1 MKITKVEICGF
12 KSFVDKT
19 VVHIDH
25 DVTAIVGPNGCGKSN
40 IVDAI
45 RWTMGEQSARNLRGK
60 SMDDVIFNGSE
71 GRGPHGFAEVTLTFD
86 NSDGLAPLET
96 LSLLGLADYAEI
108 AVTRRLDRHGNSDY
122 YINKTPV
129 RLMDVT
135 NLFLGTGVGTKAYS
149 IIEQGRIG
157 YIVSAKP
164 EDRRHLIEEAAGI
177 TKFKARKKAAERKME
192 GTRANLLRIGDIV
205 AEIDKSLASLR
216 RQAQKAERYKAYRA
230 EIRDL
235 DLHVAS
241 HRFLE
246 LTVTRRVIDEELAI
260 GSGTLDGRRLALRVR
275 EAELETER
283 LAARHAETDV
293 ERAQHDAHALDTEVK
308 TLEGKIAQ
316 SQERLAGLRES
327 ERLSEREI
335 MALAERRG
343 ALSAERDVLLS
354 TLAELEAV
362 EKSEQAELE
371 REMALLEERK
381 AAAAEAEG
389 TVQQARARLSDAEQ
403 RIARADAV
411 LKGFERRREDA
422 RTRLDKMRL
431 ERESLD
437 RQAIELDEQQ
447 RELEVRLEGL
457 RGGKETT
464 AERKREL
471 EDELRD
477 LRVQITESDRTV
489 DRVRGELAEKRSR
502 LRSLEEIQRRF
513 EGVGAGVRSIM
524 TKLGATDEE
533 RARKGVLGLVADRI
547 ECPEP
552 LTNALAGALG
562 DRLQHVVVRD
572 LDVGM
577 EVLSFL
583 ESGDR
588 GRATVVPERPRR
600 VVSPLPSLEG
610 EEGVI
615 GWMADLVT
623 ASDDEQGASSEWL
636 VRHLLSDV
644 LVVRDLAVARR
655 LFDRGVAAT
664 LVTERG
670 EVLGHGGTLTGG
682 RGEQASAHMIS
693 VKREVRDLHHV
704 VGRLDAEM
712 SAAVTRHGELRTGI
726 STRQAALDSAR
737 TEAHDAEIAIVK
749 ADKDHKR
756 AIDDLARARER
767 AQKLAAEIGEIEHAL
782 TEAAGEEMESEN
794 EIENATRAQG
804 EAKTALDLA
813 SDVFTERK
821 VLVDAQNARVTEVRV
836 RAAEARQRAEGDRQ
850 ALDRL
855 DRSIAELGEREQRL
869 RGDLER
875 GARQQGET
883 IGMLVAHRESLAAGV
898 QGAMRAHDALSAARD
913 VYEAAR
919 ALLGEREGDL
929 RGLRHEIDAGQRR
942 VADLTVELRELDLER
957 THLLQSTEER
967 HRVDVR
973 KVLGD
978 FHMRD
983 LPDEATRE
991 RIEELMRLVERMGEI
1006 NLTAIEEHAEQEKRH
1021 SYLTGQQKDLE
1032 DALTQLDRAI
1042 KQMNRE
1048 SKRMFKETFEDVNAR
1063 FKQVFPRLFGGGRA
1077 ELLLTNPEDLLE
1089 TGVEIVAQPPG
1100 KKLGAIELMSG
1111 GEKALTAVSL
1121 IFAMFQHRPSPFC
1134 LLDEVDAP
1142 LDEANVGRFCEA
1154 IRSMTKHSQFIVIT
1168 HSKRTMLMADVLY
1181 GVTMETPGVS
1191 KLVSVELQKAQPKQ
1205 QRAPVAAPAVA

>member
-1 MKITKVEICGF
+1 M
-12 KSFVDKT
+12 
-19 VVHIDH
+19 
-25 DVTAIVGPNGCGKSN
+25 
-40 IVDAI
+40 
-45 RWTMGEQSARNLRGK
+45 EQ
-60 SMDDVIFNGSE
+60 
-71 GRGPHGFAEVTLTFD
+71 
-86 NSDGLAPLET
+86 
-96 LSLLGLADYAEI
+96 
-108 AVTRRLDRHGNSDY
+108 
-122 YINKTPV
+122 
-129 RLMDVT
+129 
-135 NLFLGTGVGTKAYS
+135 
-149 IIEQGRIG
+149 
-157 YIVSAKP
+157 
-164 EDRRHLIEEAAGI
+164 
-177 TKFKARKKAAERKME
+177 
-192 GTRANLLRIGDIV
+192 TRANLLRIGDIV

-216 RQAQKAERYKAYRA
+216 RQAQKAERYKSYRS

-235 DLHVAS
+235 ELHVAS

-246 LTVTRRVIDEELAI
+246 LTVTRRVIDEELDV
-260 GSGTLDGRRLALRVR
+260 GSGTLEGRRLALRVR

-283 LAARHAETDV
+283 LAVRHAETNV
-293 ERAQHDAHALDTEVK
+293 ERAQTEAHNLDNEVK
-308 TLEGKIAQ
+308 TLEGRIAQ

-335 MALAERRG
+335 G
-343 ALSAERDVLLS
+343 ALSERRAALATERDVLLS

-371 REMALLEERK
+371 REAALLDERK
-381 AAAAEAEG
+381 NLAAEAEG
-389 TVQQARARLSDAEQ
+389 AVHQARARMNEAEQ

-422 RTRLDKMRL
+422 RTRLDKMRI
-431 ERESLD
+431 ERENLD
-437 RQAIELDEQQ
+437 QHAIELDGQQ
-447 RELEVRLEGL
+447 RDLEARLEAL

-471 EDELRD
+471 EEELRV
-477 LRVQITESDRTV
+477 LRSQIQESERTV
-489 DRVRGELAEKRSR
+489 DRVRSELAEKRSR

-524 TKLGATDEE
+524 TKLGATEEE
-533 RARKGVLGLVADRI
+533 RAEKGVLGLVADRI

-572 LDVGM
+572 LDAGF

-600 VVSPLPSLEG
+600 VVGPLPVLDG
-610 EEGVI
+610 EDGVI
-615 GWMADLVT
+615 GWMADLV
-623 ASDDEQGASSEWL
+623 SGDASSEWL
-636 VRHLLSDV
+636 IRSLLSDV

-655 LFDRGVAAT
+655 LFDRGATFSGAGAT

-670 EVLGHGGTLTGG
+670 EVLGHGGALTGG

-693 VKREVRDLHHV
+693 VKREMRDLHHV
-704 VGRLDAEM
+704 VSRLDAELG
-712 SAAVTRHGELRTGI
+712 AAVAHHSELRNGI

-756 AIDDLARARER
+756 AIDDLLRTRER
-767 AQKLAAEIGEIEHAL
+767 IEKLAGEIGEIEHAL
-782 TEAAGEEMESEN
+782 TEAAGEEMESQN
-794 EIENATRAQG
+794 EIENATRAQI
-804 EAKTALDLA
+804 EAKTALELA
-813 SDVFTERK
+813 SEVFTERK
-821 VLVDAQNARVTEVRV
+821 VLVDSQSAKVTEVRV

-883 IGMLVAHRESLAAGV
+883 IGMLAAFREQLGVAVE
-898 QGAMRAHDALSAARD
+898 GAMRAHETLSLARGE
-913 VYEAAR
+913 YETAR
-919 ALLGEREGDL
+919 ARLGEREGDL

-942 VADLTVELRELDLER
+942 VADLTVELRELDLEL
-957 THLLQSTEER
+957 THLLQSIEER

-983 LPDEATRE
+983 LPDESTRE
-991 RIEELMRLVERMGEI
+991 RIEELSRLVERMGEI

-1021 SYLTGQQKDLE
+1021 GYLSGQQKDLE
-1032 DALTQLDRAI
+1032 DALIQLDRAI
-1042 KQMNRE
+1042 KQMNKE
-1048 SKRMFKETFEDVNAR
+1048 SKRMFKDTFEDVNAR

-1100 KKLGAIELMSG
+1100 KRLGAIELMSG

-1191 KLVSVELQKAQPKQ
+1191 KLVSVELKKSEKKQ
-1205 QRAPVAAPAVA
+1205 QRAPEAAPAVA

>member
-12 KSFVDKT
+12 KSFVDRT

-71 GRGPHGFAEVTLTFD
+71 GRGPHGFAEVTVTFD
-86 NSDGLAPLET
+86 NQDGLAPPEYK
-96 LSLLGLADYAEI
+96 DYAEI
-108 AVTRRLDRHGNSDY
+108 AVTRRLDRQGNSDY
-122 YINKTPV
+122 FINKTAV
-129 RLMDVT
+129 RLLDIT
-135 NLFLGTGVGTKAYS
+135 TLFLGTGVGSKAYS

-192 GTRANLLRIGDIV
+192 QTRANLLRIGDIV

-216 RQAQKAERYKAYRA
+216 RQAQKAERYKAYRT

-235 DLHVAS
+235 ELHVAS
-241 HRFLE
+241 HRYLE
-246 LTVTRRVIDEELAI
+246 LVVTRRVIDEELTT
-260 GSGTLDGRRLALRVR
+260 GSGTLEGRRLGLRVR

-283 LAARHAETDV
+283 LALRHAETNV
-293 ERAQHDAHALDTEVK
+293 ERAQTEAHQLDNEVK
-308 TLEGKIAQ
+308 TLEGRIAQ

-335 MALAERRG
+335 G
-343 ALSAERDVLLS
+343 ALSERRAALVAERDVLLS

-371 REMALLEERK
+371 REAALLEERK
-381 AAAAEAEG
+381 ALATEAEG
-389 TVQQARARLSDAEQ
+389 AVHQARARMNEAEQ

-422 RTRLDKMRL
+422 RTRLEKMRA
-431 ERESLD
+431 EREHLD
-437 RQAIELDEQQ
+437 HHAIELDGQQ
-447 RELEVRLEGL
+447 KDLEAQIEAL

-471 EDELRD
+471 EEELRV
-477 LRVQITESDRTV
+477 LRSQIQESERTV
-489 DRVRGELAEKRSR
+489 DRLRGELAEKRSR

-524 TKLGATDEE
+524 TKLGATEEE
-533 RARKGVLGLVADRI
+533 RAQKGVLGLVADRI

-572 LDVGM
+572 LDAGF

-588 GRATVVPERPRR
+588 GRATVIPEHPRR
-600 VVSPLPSLEG
+600 VVGPLPMLDG
-610 EEGVI
+610 EDGVV
-615 GWMADLVT
+615 GWMADLV
-623 ASDDEQGASSEWL
+623 SGDASSEWL
-636 VRHLLSDV
+636 VRSLLSDV

-655 LFDRGVAAT
+655 LFDRGIAAT

-670 EVLGHGGTLTGG
+670 ETLGHGGSLTGG

-693 VKREVRDLHHV
+693 VKREMRDLHSV
-704 VGRLDAEM
+704 VSRLDSELG
-712 SAAVTRHGELRTGI
+712 AAVTHHSELRNGI

-756 AIDDLARARER
+756 AVDDLIRTRDRIE
-767 AQKLAAEIGEIEHAL
+767 KLAGEIGEIEYAL
-782 TEAAGEEMESEN
+782 TEAAGEEMESQN
-794 EIENATRAQG
+794 EIENATRAQL
-804 EAKTALDLA
+804 EAKTALELA
-813 SDVFTERK
+813 SEVFTERK
-821 VLVDAQNARVTEVRV
+821 VLVDAQSSRVTEVRV

-883 IGMLVAHRESLAAGV
+883 LGMLAAFRETLSTSVGD
-898 QGAMRAHDALSAARD
+898 AMRAHDALSKFRD
-913 VYEAAR
+913 EYETAR
-919 ALLGEREGDL
+919 ARLAEREGDL
-929 RGLRHEIDAGQRR
+929 RGLRHDIDVGQRR
-942 VADLTVELRELDLER
+942 VADLTVELRELDLELA
-957 THLLQSTEER
+957 HLLQSIEER

-973 KVLGD
+973 KMLGD

-991 RIEELMRLVERMGEI
+991 RIEELSRLVERMGEI

-1021 SYLTGQQKDLE
+1021 TYLSGQQKDLE
-1032 DALTQLDRAI
+1032 DALLQLDRAI
-1042 KQMNRE
+1042 KAMNKE
-1048 SKRMFKETFEDVNAR
+1048 SKRMFKDTFEDVNAR
-1063 FKQVFPRLFGGGRA
+1063 FKQIFPRLFGGGRA
-1077 ELLLTNPEDLLE
+1077 ELLLTNPDDLLE

-1121 IFAMFQHRPSPFC
+1121 IFSMFQHRPSPFC

-1142 LDEANVGRFCEA
+1142 LDEANIGRFCEA

-1191 KLVSVELQKAQPKQ
+1191 KLVSVELKKGEKKQ
-1205 QRAPVAAPAVA
+1205 QRAPETAEAVA

>member
-12 KSFVDKT
+12 KSFVDRT

-71 GRGPHGFAEVTLTFD
+71 SRGPHGFAEVTLTFD
-86 NSDGLAPLET
+86 NADGLAPPEYR
-96 LSLLGLADYAEI
+96 DYAEI
-108 AVTRRLDRHGNSDY
+108 AVTRRLDRQGNSDY
-122 YINKTPV
+122 YINKAAV

-135 NLFLGTGVGTKAYS
+135 ELFLGTGVGTKAYS

-157 YIVSAKP
+157 YIVSSKP

-177 TKFKARKKAAERKME
+177 TKFKAKKKAAERKIE

-205 AEIDKSLASLR
+205 AEIEKSLGSLK
-216 RQAQKAERYKAYRA
+216 RQAQKAERYKAYRT

-235 DLHVAS
+235 ELHVAS

-246 LTVTRRVIDEELAI
+246 LTVTRRVVDDELGT
-260 GSGTLDGRRLALRVR
+260 GSGTLEGHRAALRVR
-275 EAELETER
+275 EAELDTER
-283 LAARHAETDV
+283 LAVRTAETAA
-293 ERAQHDAHALDTEVK
+293 ERANEAAHALDQSVR
-308 TLEGKIAQ
+308 TLEGRIAQ

-335 MALAERRG
+335 DDQAERRAVLG
-343 ALSAERDVLLS
+343 AERDLLLS
-354 TLAELEAV
+354 TLAELESV

-371 REMALLEERK
+371 RETGILEARRV
-381 AAAAEAEG
+381 AASDAEA
-389 TVQQARARLSDAEQ
+389 TVSASRANLSSAEQ

-411 LKGFERRREDA
+411 LKGFERRRDDAKNRLEKLRAERETLEGQLVELVQVGQELDA
-422 RTRLDKMRL
+422 RLL
-431 ERESLD
+431 E
-437 RQAIELDEQQ
+437 
-447 RELEVRLEGL
+447 L
-457 RGGKETT
+457 RSSKEMT
-464 AERKREL
+464 ADRKREL
-471 EDELRD
+471 EDELKD
-477 LRVQITESDRTV
+477 LRVQIQESERNV
-489 DRVRGELAEKRSR
+489 DRLRGELAERRSR

-513 EGVGAGVRSIM
+513 EGVGAGVRSVM
-524 TKLGATDEE
+524 TKLGTNDDE
-533 RARKGVLGLVADRI
+533 RQKKGVLGLVADRL

-572 LDVGM
+572 LEAGLA
-577 EVLSFL
+577 VLSFL
-583 ESGDR
+583 EEGDR
-588 GRATVVPERPRR
+588 GRATVIPQRPRR
-600 VVSPLPSLEG
+600 VVGPLPAIESADG
-610 EEGVI
+610 TPEEGVL
-615 GWMADLVT
+615 GWMADLVRSEE
-623 ASDDEQGASSEWL
+623 SDEWL
-636 VRHLLSDV
+636 VRYLLSDV

-655 LFDRGVAAT
+655 LFDRGVQAT

-670 EVLGHGGTLTGG
+670 EVLGHGGALTGG

-704 VGRLDAEM
+704 VARLDGEM
-712 SAAVTRHGELRTGI
+712 NTALARHGELRNGI
-726 STRQAALDSAR
+726 ASRQAALDSAR
-737 TEAHDAEIAIVK
+737 NEAHDAEIAIVK

-756 AIDDLARARER
+756 AVDDLARTRDRTEKVALE
-767 AQKLAAEIGEIEHAL
+767 ADTLAEAL
-782 TEAAGEEMESEN
+782 VLAAGEETEATA
-794 EIENATRAQG
+794 EIEGATASAS
-804 EAKTALDLA
+804 EARGALEA
-813 SDVFTERK
+813 SSEIFAERK
-821 VLVDAQNARVTEVRV
+821 SLVDEQSTRVSDVRV
-836 RAAEARQRAEGDRQ
+836 RAAQARQRAEGDRQ

-855 DRSIAELGEREQRL
+855 DRSIAELGERELRL

-883 IGMLVAHRESLAAGV
+883 IGQLALFREEQSSAV
-898 QGAMRAHDALSAARD
+898 EGAMRAHEALSL
-913 VYEAAR
+913 AR
-919 ALLGEREGDL
+919 ALYDEAKQLLASREGDL
-929 RGLRHEIDAGQRR
+929 RELRQKIDEGQRR
-942 VADLTVELRELDLER
+942 VSDLTIELRELEMALS
-957 THLLQSTEER
+957 HLLQSTEER

-973 KVLGD
+973 RVLGD

-983 LPDEATRE
+983 LPDEATKE
-991 RIEELMRLVERMGEI
+991 RIEELLRLVERMGEI
-1006 NLTAIEEHAEQEKRH
+1006 NLTAIDEFAEQEKRH
-1021 SYLTGQQKDLE
+1021 IYLDGQKTDLE
-1032 DALTQLDRAI
+1032 EALLQLDRAI

-1048 SKRMFKETFEDVNAR
+1048 SKRMFKETFESVNER

-1089 TGVEIVAQPPG
+1089 SGVEIVAQPPG

-1142 LDEANVGRFCEA
+1142 LDEANVGRFCDA

-1191 KLVSVELQKAQPKQ
+1191 KLVSVELKQAAQKKQP
-1205 QRAPVAAPAVA
+1205 APQAAPAVA

>member
-12 KSFVDKT
+12 KSFVDRT

-25 DVTAIVGPNGCGKSN
+25 DVTAVVGPNGCGKSN

-60 SMDDVIFNGSE
+60 SMEDVIFNGSE

-86 NSDGLAPLET
+86 NADGLAPPEYR
-96 LSLLGLADYAEI
+96 DYAEI
-108 AVTRRLDRHGNSDY
+108 AVTRRLDRQGNSDY
-122 YINKTPV
+122 AINKTAV

-177 TKFKARKKAAERKME
+177 TKFKARKKAAERKMDQ
-192 GTRANLLRIGDIV
+192 TRANLLRIGDIV
-205 AEIDKSLASLR
+205 LEIDKSLASLR
-216 RQAQKAERYKAYRA
+216 RQAQKAERYKSYRT

-235 DLHVAS
+235 ELHVAS

-246 LTVTRRVIDEELAI
+246 LTVTRRVIDEELSI
-260 GSGTLDGRRLALRVR
+260 GGGTLEGRRLALRVR

-283 LAARHAETDV
+283 LALRHAETDV
-293 ERAQHDAHALDTEVK
+293 TRAQEAAHEHDNEVR
-308 TLEGKIAQ
+308 TLEGRIAQ
-316 SQERLAGLRES
+316 ADERLAGLRES

-335 MALAERRG
+335 SALSERRA
-343 ALSAERDVLLS
+343 ALVTERDVLLS
-354 TLAELEAV
+354 TLAELEAI

-371 REMALLEERK
+371 RESTLLEARR
-381 AAAAEAEG
+381 ASSAEAEE
-389 TVQQARARLSDAEQ
+389 TVHQARARLSDAEQ

-431 ERESLD
+431 EQGELD
-437 RQAIELDEQQ
+437 KHAIELREQQ
-447 RELEVRLEGL
+447 ADLEARLEAL

-477 LRVQITESDRTV
+477 LRIQIAESDRVV

-502 LRSLEEIQRRF
+502 LRSLEEIQKRF

-533 RARKGVLGLVADRI
+533 RAQKGVLGLVADRI

-572 LDVGM
+572 LDVGL

-600 VVSPLPSLEG
+600 VVSPLPMLDG

-623 ASDDEQGASSEWL
+623 SPEEGGDASSEWL

-655 LFDRGVAAT
+655 LFDRGIAAT

-670 EVLGHGGTLTGG
+670 EVLGHGGALTGG
-682 RGEQASAHMIS
+682 RGEQASAHMIA

-704 VGRLDAEM
+704 VARLDTELG
-712 SAAVTRHGELRTGI
+712 AAVTHHGELRGGI

-737 TEAHDAEIAIVK
+737 TEAHDAEIAIVT
-749 ADKDHKR
+749 ADKDHRR
-756 AIDDLARARER
+756 AVDDHARTLDRAAKLGREIDEIDRA
-767 AQKLAAEIGEIEHAL
+767 LG
-782 TEAAGEEMESEN
+782 EAAGEEMEATS
-794 EIENATRAQG
+794 EIESATRAQSD
-804 EAKTALDLA
+804 AKTALELA
-813 SDVFTERK
+813 TEVFTERK
-821 VLVDAQNARVTEVRV
+821 VLVDAQNAKVTEVRV
-836 RAAEARQRAEGDRQ
+836 RAAQARQRAEGDRQ

-869 RGDLER
+869 RGDLDR

-883 IGMLVAHRESLAAGV
+883 IGMLAAFREQRGTSV
-898 QGAMRAHDALSAARD
+898 HEAMRAHDALGVARE
-913 VYEAAR
+913 VYESAR
-919 ALLGEREGDL
+919 MQLGEREGDL
-929 RGLRHEIDAGQRR
+929 KGLRHEIDAGQRR
-942 VADLTVELRELDLER
+942 VADLTVELRELDLELMHVVQ
-957 THLLQSTEER
+957 TSMDR

-973 KVLGD
+973 KVIGD

-983 LPDEATRE
+983 LPDGSTRE
-991 RIEELMRLVERMGEI
+991 RIEELSRLVERMGEI
-1006 NLTAIEEHAEQEKRH
+1006 NLTAIEEHAEQEKRYV
-1021 SYLTGQQKDLE
+1021 YLSGQQKDLD

-1077 ELLLTNPEDLLE
+1077 ELLLTHPEDLLE

-1191 KLVSVELQKAQPKQ
+1191 KLVSVELKKSAEKKQP
-1205 QRAPVAAPAVA
+1205 APNVAEIAVA

>member
-12 KSFVDKT
+12 KSFVDRT

-71 GRGPHGFAEVTLTFD
+71 GRGPHGFAEVTVTFD
-86 NSDGLAPLET
+86 NQDGLAPPEYK
-96 LSLLGLADYAEI
+96 DYAEI
-108 AVTRRLDRHGNSDY
+108 AVTRRLDRSGNSDY
-122 YINKTPV
+122 FINKTPV
-129 RLMDVT
+129 RLLDIT
-135 NLFLGTGVGTKAYS
+135 TLFLGTGVGTKAYS

-192 GTRANLLRIGDIV
+192 QTRANLLRIGDIV

-235 DLHVAS
+235 ELHTAS

-246 LTVTRRVIDEELAI
+246 LTVTRRVIDEELSV
-260 GSGTLDGRRLALRVR
+260 GSGTLEGRRLALRVR

-283 LAARHAETDV
+283 LAVRHAESAV
-293 ERAQHDAHALDTEVK
+293 ERAQHTAHSLDDQVK
-308 TLEGKIAQ
+308 SLESRIAQ
-316 SQERLAGLRES
+316 GQERLAGLRES

-335 MALAERRG
+335 SALSERRTALA
-343 ALSAERDVLLS
+343 AERDVLLS

-371 REMALLEERK
+371 REAAVLDERK
-381 AAAAEAEG
+381 AASAEAEAN
-389 TVQQARARLSDAEQ
+389 THQARSRLSEAEQ

-422 RTRLDKMRL
+422 RTRLEKMRA
-431 ERESLD
+431 EREHLE
-437 RQAIELDEQQ
+437 QHAVELDGQQ
-447 RELEVRLEGL
+447 RELEARLEAL

-471 EDELRD
+471 EEELRV
-477 LRVQITESDRTV
+477 LRSQIQDSERNV
-489 DRVRGELAEKRSR
+489 DRLRGELAEKRSR
-502 LRSLEEIQRRF
+502 LRSLEEIQKRF

-524 TKLGATDEE
+524 TKLGATEEE
-533 RARKGVLGLVADRI
+533 RAAKGVLGLVADRI

-572 LDVGM
+572 LDAGL

-588 GRATVVPERPRR
+588 GRATVLPERARR
-600 VVSPLPSLEG
+600 VVAPLPSLEG
-610 EEGVI
+610 EEGVV
-615 GWMADLVT
+615 GWMADLV
-623 ASDDEQGASSEWL
+623 APAGEGESGEWL
-636 VRHLLSDV
+636 VRHLLEGV
-644 LVVRDLAVARR
+644 LVVRDLATARR
-655 LFDRGVAAT
+655 LYDRGLSAT

-670 EVLGHGGTLTGG
+670 EVLGQGGALTGG
-682 RGEQASAHMIS
+682 RGEQASAHMIA
-693 VKREVRDLHHV
+693 VKREVRDLHGV
-704 VGRLDAEM
+704 VARLD
-712 SAAVTRHGELRTGI
+712 GELGAAIARHSDLRNGI

-756 AIDDLARARER
+756 AVDDLSRTRER
-767 AQKLAAEIGEIEHAL
+767 IERLAGEIGEIEYAL
-782 TEAAGEEMESEN
+782 TEAAGEEMESQA
-794 EIENATRAQG
+794 EIENATRAQA
-804 EAKTALDLA
+804 EAKDALELA
-813 SDVFTERK
+813 SEVSMERK
-821 VLVDAQNARVTEVRV
+821 VLVDAQSAKVTEVRV
-836 RAAEARQRAEGDRQ
+836 RAAQARQRAEGDRQ

-869 RGDLER
+869 KGDLER

-883 IGMLVAHRESLAAGV
+883 IGMLAAFRESLAESVGL
-898 QGAMRAHDALSAARD
+898 AMRSHEELGRARD
-913 VYEAAR
+913 AYETAR
-919 ALLGEREGDL
+919 ARLSEREGDL
-929 RGLRHEIDAGQRR
+929 KGLRHDIDVGQRR
-942 VADLTVELRELDLER
+942 VADLTVELRELDLEL

-991 RIEELMRLVERMGEI
+991 RIEELTRLVERMGEI

-1021 SYLTGQQKDLE
+1021 VYLAAQQKDLE
-1032 DALTQLDRAI
+1032 DALLQLDRAI
-1042 KQMNRE
+1042 KQMNKE

-1121 IFAMFQHRPSPFC
+1121 IFSMFQHRPSPFC

-1142 LDEANVGRFCEA
+1142 LDEANIGRFCDA

-1191 KLVSVELQKAQPKQ
+1191 KLVSVELKRGQEKKQ
-1205 QRAPVAAPAVA
+1205 GAPQAAPAVA

>member
-12 KSFVDKT
+12 KSFVDRT

-60 SMDDVIFNGSE
+60 SMEDVIFNGSE
-71 GRGPHGFAEVTLTFD
+71 TRGPHGFAEVTLTFD
-86 NSDGLAPLET
+86 NADGIAPPEFK
-96 LSLLGLADYAEI
+96 GYAEI
-108 AVTRRLDRHGNSDY
+108 AVTRRLDRQGNSDY
-122 YINKTPV
+122 FINKTPV

-135 NLFLGTGVGTKAYS
+135 QLFLGTGVGTKAYS

-157 YIVSAKP
+157 YIVSSKP

-192 GTRANLLRIGDIV
+192 QTRANLLRIGDIV

-216 RQAQKAERYKAYRA
+216 RQAQKAERYKAYRT

-235 DLHVAS
+235 ELHVAS

-246 LTVTRRVIDEELAI
+246 LTVTRRVIDEELDT
-260 GSGTLDGRRLALRVR
+260 GSGTLEGRRLALRVR

-283 LAARHAETDV
+283 LAVRHAETEV
-293 ERAQHDAHALDTEVK
+293 ERAQHDAHALDNEVK
-308 TLEGKIAQ
+308 TLEGRIAQ

-335 MALAERRG
+335 QALSERRAALA
-343 ALSAERDVLLS
+343 SERDVLLS

-371 REMALLEERK
+371 REAALLDERK
-381 AAAAEAEG
+381 SSAAEAEQ
-389 TVQQARARLSDAEQ
+389 TVQQARARLGEAEQ

-411 LKGFERRREDA
+411 LKSFERRRQDA
-422 RTRLDKMRL
+422 RTRLDKMRIERDGL
-431 ERESLD
+431 ERH
-437 RQAIELDEQQ
+437 ATELAEQQ
-447 RELEVRLEGL
+447 KDLEARLEAL

-471 EDELRD
+471 EEELRD
-477 LRVQITESDRTV
+477 LRVQIQESDRAV
-489 DRVRGELAEKRSR
+489 DRLRGELAEKRSR

-524 TKLGATDEE
+524 TKLGATEEE
-533 RARKGVLGLVADRI
+533 RAQKGVLGLVADRI

-562 DRLQHVVVRD
+562 DRLQHVVVKD
-572 LDVGM
+572 LDAGL

-600 VVSPLPSLEG
+600 VVSPLPDLES
-610 EEGVI
+610 EDGVI

-623 ASDDEQGASSEWL
+623 GDADSEWL
-636 VRHLLSDV
+636 IRHLLSDV
-644 LVVRDLAVARR
+644 LVVHDLSVARR
-655 LFDRGVAAT
+655 LFDRGIGAT

-704 VGRLDAEM
+704 VARLDAEM

-756 AIDDLARARER
+756 AIDDLARTQER
-767 AQKLAAEIGEIEHAL
+767 GAKLAAEIEEIERAL
-782 TEAAGEEMESEN
+782 TEAAGEEMEAQS

-821 VLVDAQNARVTEVRV
+821 VLVDAQSAKVTEVRV

-855 DRSIAELGEREQRL
+855 DRSIAELGERELRL

-883 IGMLVAHRESLAAGV
+883 IGMLAAFREQLATSV
-898 QGAMRAHDALSAARD
+898 HEAMRAHEALSASRGE
-913 VYEAAR
+913 YETAR
-919 ALLGEREGDL
+919 ARLTEREGDL
-929 RGLRHEIDAGQRR
+929 KGLRHDIDAGQRR
-942 VADLTVELRELDLER
+942 VADLTVELRELDLET
-957 THLLQSTEER
+957 THLLQTAEER

-978 FHMRD
+978 FHMRE

-991 RIEELMRLVERMGEI
+991 RIEELSRLVERMGEI

-1021 SYLTGQQKDLE
+1021 AYLSTQQKDLE

-1042 KQMNRE
+1042 KQMNKE

-1089 TGVEIVAQPPG
+1089 TGVDIVAQPPG

-1121 IFAMFQHRPSPFC
+1121 IFSMFQHRPSPFC

-1142 LDEANVGRFCEA
+1142 LDEANIGRFCEA

-1191 KLVSVELQKAQPKQ
+1191 KLVSVELKKTEAKKQ
-1205 QRAPVAAPAVA
+1205 RTPEAAPAVA